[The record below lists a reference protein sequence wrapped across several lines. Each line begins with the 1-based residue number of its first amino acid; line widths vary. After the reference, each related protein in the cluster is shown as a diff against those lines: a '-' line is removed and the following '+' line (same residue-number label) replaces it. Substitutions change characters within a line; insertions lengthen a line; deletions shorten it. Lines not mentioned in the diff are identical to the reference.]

1 MANFAPPQAIDGPPR
16 ETLPYG
22 LFSTFAFRPPTS
34 VERWENGVEWEAL
47 SCDLADLL
55 EPDCLV
61 PSTNSYGAC
70 LRGEAPG
77 FVVVAG
83 QKSGTPGGRAD
94 LRTEEQAVARLLATE
109 EVTVERKVWD
119 LLRTAPDIDA
129 LVATNLDEAL
139 ALAEQYM
146 GDTYGSRGVIHM
158 TRRAASLLGTTKMI
172 PSGSRLVT
180 LLGSPVAAGGGY
192 GQALPDVAEVQ
203 SVTPGDVTVTG
214 GTYTLTYAGQTTAPI
229 AWNANAAA
237 VQAALIALS
246 NIAPG
251 DVTVTGGPGPGVAF
265 LVTFGGTLTGNV
277 AQITSS
283 SSLTGGV
290 APAVIV
296 TTVTPGVDNV
306 ADPMKI
312 IVSPPVFGYRG
323 AVQVTSLVDP
333 HLNDAYSLA
342 QRGYTI
348 GWDPCPI
355 ASITFTP

>member
-16 ETLPYG
+16 ETLPFG

-34 VERWENGVEWEAL
+34 AERWENGVEWEAL

-61 PSTNSYGAC
+61 PSNNSYGAC

-109 EVTVERKVWD
+109 EVSVERKVWD
-119 LLRTAPDIDA
+119 LLRTATDIDD

-139 ALAEQYM
+139 AFAEQYM

-158 TRRAASLLGTTKMI
+158 TRRAASLLGTTKLV
-172 PSGSRLVT
+172 PSGARLVT
-180 LLGSPVAAGGGY
+180 HLGSPVAAGGGY
-192 GQALPDVAEVQ
+192 GQALPDVAEQ
-203 SVTPGDVTVTG
+203 QTVTITGAPTG
-214 GTYTLTYAGQTTAPI
+214 GTFTLTYSGQTTGAI
-229 AWNANAAA
+229 ARNADAAA
-237 VQAALIALS
+237 VQAALVALS

-251 DVTVTGGPGPGVAF
+251 DVVVTGGPGPATPYV
-265 LVTFGGTLTGNV
+265 VTFGGALAGDVVQMTAT
-277 AQITSS
+277 
-283 SSLTGGV
+283 SSLTGGTT
-290 APAVIV
+290 PAVAV
-296 TTVTPGVDNV
+296 TTTTPGVDNV
-306 ADPMKI
+306 ADPLKI

-323 AVQVTSLVDP
+323 AVQVTSLIDP